1 MKQTISSIFI
11 SSTLIFTISCGAQA
25 QFKKLN
31 QLKDR
36 PATSQNDPNSVYRA
50 EAAKKKNTEESR
62 GTELDAPSDNG
73 NLPAE
78 PNGEIQEVN
87 LVKVSIDIT
96 QKRNTS
102 GNICLSVFNKAQGWP
117 DSAEAAI
124 IKKCFPANSDPSSL
138 SIAVEPNSQIAIA
151 IFHDENLNGDLDK
164 APGIG
169 IPKEGFGFSTNPP
182 LKIGAPSFDEVALSI
197 GETEVSTQINL
208 TYLL

>member
-1 MKQTISSIFI
+1 MKQTINSIFI
-11 SSTLIFTISCGAQA
+11 SSTLIFAISCGAQA

-31 QLKDR
+31 QLNDR

-50 EAAKKKNTEESR
+50 ESAKKKNTEEPR
-62 GTELDAPSDNG
+62 ATELEAPSENG
-73 NLPAE
+73 TIPAE

-87 LVKVSIDIT
+87 LVKVSLEIT

-102 GNICLSVFNKAQGWP
+102 GNICLSVFNKAEGWP
-117 DSAEAAI
+117 NSAEAAI
-124 IKKCFPANSDPSSL
+124 IKKCFPANTDPSSL

-182 LKIGAPSFDEVALSI
+182 LKIGAPSFDEVAVSI
-197 GETEVSTQINL
+197 GETELSTQIKL

>member
-1 MKQTISSIFI
+1 MKQTINSIFI
-11 SSTLIFTISCGAQA
+11 SSTLIFAISCGAQA

-50 EAAKKKNTEESR
+50 EADKKKNTEVSR
-62 GTELDAPSDNG
+62 ETELDAPSDNG
-73 NLPAE
+73 NIPAE
-78 PNGEIQEVN
+78 PNGEIKEVN

-102 GNICLSVFNKAQGWP
+102 GNICLSVFNKAEGWP

-124 IKKCFPANSDPSSL
+124 IKKCFPANTDPSSL

-182 LKIGAPSFDEVALSI
+182 LKIGAPSFEEVALSI
-197 GETEVSTQINL
+197 GETEVSTQIKL